1 MKNATPAIL
10 GSLLLTGIMLMTPV
24 SGKITTDTNTKE
36 ALWTEAD
43 IEARLKTITVQ
54 DFNIEKVPLS
64 QALAHLDSVVEP
76 HGLQIQF
83 RPTKEK
89 DPVVQLK
96 TRNLTMARNLSF
108 LSKQVGYDWW
118 VEDGIIIVATPGS
131 GDAMVTE
138 IIPVKSTT
146 VRRLAYTQGL

>member
-1 MKNATPAIL
+1 
-10 GSLLLTGIMLMTPV
+10 MTPV
-24 SGKITTDTNTKE
+24 SGKVTTETNTKE

-43 IEARLKTITVQ
+43 IEARLKTIIIE
-54 DFNIEKVPLS
+54 DFKIEKAPIS
-64 QALAHLDSVVEP
+64 KAIAHLDGVLEP
-76 HGLQIQF
+76 YNLQIQF
-83 RPTKEK
+83 RPTKDK

-108 LSKQVGYDWW
+108 LSQQVGYDWW

-131 GDAMVTE
+131 GDALVTE